1 MIGAAGCSMRHVLE
15 DIFDRRSGPAVPNA
29 AHCEDR
35 NERGHVIEPPR
46 ACVATYSREFHC
58 SRVGEGCLIRRAD
71 TTEEAGTNCVDAHQP
86 SQAQRIVSALIVQF
100 LPP

>member
-1 MIGAAGCSMRHVLE
+1 
-15 DIFDRRSGPAVPNA
+15 
-29 AHCEDR
+29 
-35 NERGHVIEPPR
+35 
-46 ACVATYSREFHC
+46 VATYSREFHC